1 MTGSRAAEIASL
13 HLQPWPISARA
24 ISLCKVRSDDSI
36 LDEALAAFYPAPDS
50 FTGEDVVE
58 IFTHGGHVV
67 PTSVI
72 TALTQSGARQ
82 AFPGEFT
89 RRAVLNGKLD
99 VVQAEAIGD
108 LVDARSTAM
117 QRAALYHL
125 EGGLSGRI
133 ASLRNDV
140 IQLESLIAYD
150 VDFPEEDDGPIS
162 RERILGSARALLAAL
177 DLLLST
183 IPVGQIVREGAIV
196 VIAGE
201 PNVGKS
207 SLFNALLGE
216 GRAIVTEIPGTTR
229 DAIEAVIDAGQWPI
243 RLIDTAGLRESTD
256 IVEKMGIEISER
268 HIGAAHLILACG
280 DTEDSLARSIHA
292 VSELTTAPVLP
303 ILTKSDQG
311 NHDSRT
317 PPKAITI
324 SVVTGHGLGELK
336 RQIDGTIGRV
346 YGKISP
352 EIPVLTRARQIQAI
366 SQARAEVG
374 AFSHSW
380 EGGQLPAPIA
390 AVHLRAAAVA
400 LEEIIGAISTDD
412 VLERVFSSFCV
423 GK

>member
-1 MTGSRAAEIASL
+1 
-13 HLQPWPISARA
+13 
-24 ISLCKVRSDDSI
+24 
-36 LDEALAAFYPAPDS
+36 
-50 FTGEDVVE
+50 
-58 IFTHGGHVV
+58 
-67 PTSVI
+67 
-72 TALTQSGARQ
+72 
-82 AFPGEFT
+82 
-89 RRAVLNGKLD
+89 
-99 VVQAEAIGD
+99 
-108 LVDARSTAM
+108 
-117 QRAALYHL
+117 
-125 EGGLSGRI
+125 
-133 ASLRNDV
+133 
-140 IQLESLIAYD
+140 
-150 VDFPEEDDGPIS
+150 
-162 RERILGSARALLAAL
+162 
-177 DLLLST
+177 
-183 IPVGQIVREGAIV
+183 
-196 VIAGE
+196 
-201 PNVGKS
+201 
-207 SLFNALLGE
+207 
-216 GRAIVTEIPGTTR
+216 
-229 DAIEAVIDAGQWPI
+229 
-243 RLIDTAGLRESTD
+243 
-256 IVEKMGIEISER
+256 MGIEISER

-366 SQARAEVG
+366 SQARAEVD